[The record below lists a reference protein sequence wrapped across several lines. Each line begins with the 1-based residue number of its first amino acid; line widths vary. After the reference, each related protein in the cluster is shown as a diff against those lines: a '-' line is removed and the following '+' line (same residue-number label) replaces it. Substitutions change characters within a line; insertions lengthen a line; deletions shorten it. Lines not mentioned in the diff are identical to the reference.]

1 MEADMNTF
9 SKIRR
14 GACIVLLLITTLLV
28 VWRAQSPS
36 GEATFTNVG
45 NTMANVGGGGYGYG
59 SSYQAKPPESNSDNV
74 WCLAIG
80 FSFGIFVTLMV
91 TELLTKFELACNDL
105 ALLRMKYET
114 LCRERLA
121 EAPPSAERRELAT
134 AGK

>member
-1 MEADMNTF
+1 MNTF

-28 VWRAQSPS
+28 IWRAQSPS
-36 GEATFTNVG
+36 GEATFSNVG
-45 NTMANVGGGGYGYG
+45 NTMANVGGGSYG
-59 SSYQAKPPESNSDNV
+59 SSYQARPDSNSDNL

-91 TELLTKFELACNDL
+91 TELLTKFEQACNDL
-105 ALLRMKYET
+105 ALLRMKYEA